1 MKAIQKGFTLIE
13 LMIVIAILG
22 ILAVIALPAY
32 QDYTIRAK
40 VSEGLSLA
48 EPAKLAVAET
58 ATALNGL
65 DSVKGIK
72 GDDKGN
78 TGYSFPENGSEYVK
92 TITIADGGKITVETR
107 NTGADKDKDKDKNP
121 VFTLTPSQ
129 ANAEAPIKW
138 ECNFSGGEP
147 KHVPAN
153 CRTPDTTK

>member
-65 DSVKGIK
+65 GSVKGIN
-72 GDDKGN
+72 GNDKGN

-92 TITIADGGKITVETR
+92 SITIADKGIITVTSK
-107 NTGADKDKDKDKNP
+107 NTGADANKDP

-138 ECNFSGGEP
+138 VCKFSVGEP

-153 CRTPDTTK
+153 CR

>member
-65 DSVKGIK
+65 KSVKGIK
-72 GDDKGN
+72 GNDKGN
-78 TGYSFPENGSEYVK
+78 TGYSFPENGSNYVK
-92 TITIADGGKITVETR
+92 SITIADGGKITVETR
-107 NTGADKDKDKDKNP
+107 NTGVDKSKDPK
-121 VFTLTPSQ
+121 FTLTPKQKDPES
-129 ANAEAPIKW
+129 PITWTCK
-138 ECNFSGGEP
+138 FSGGEP

-153 CRTPDTTK
+153 CR

>member
-65 DSVKGIK
+65 SSVKGIN
-72 GDDKGN
+72 GTDKGN

-92 TITIADGGKITVETR
+92 SITIADKGIITVTSK
-107 NTGADKDKDKDKNP
+107 NTGADNTKDP

-138 ECNFSGGEP
+138 ECKFSGGEP

-153 CRTPDTTK
+153 CRTPATTN

>member
-65 DSVKGIK
+65 TSVKGIN
-72 GDDKGN
+72 GTDKGN

-107 NTGADKDKDKDKNP
+107 NTGVDKNKDKDPK
-121 VFTLTPSQ
+121 FTLTPTQKDPES
-129 ANAEAPIKW
+129 PITWTCK
-138 ECNFSGGEP
+138 FSGGEP

-153 CRTPDTTK
+153 CR

>member
-65 DSVKGIK
+65 DSVKGIN
-72 GDDKGN
+72 GTDKGN

-92 TITIADGGKITVETR
+92 TITIADGGKITVATR
-107 NTGADKDKDKDKNP
+107 NTGVDKNKDKDP

-138 ECNFSGGEP
+138 ECKFSGGEP

-153 CRTPDTTK
+153 CRTPATTK

>member
-65 DSVKGIK
+65 TSVKGIN
-72 GDDKGN
+72 GNDKGN

-92 TITIADGGKITVETR
+92 SITIADKGIITVTSK
-107 NTGADKDKDKDKNP
+107 NTGADANKDP

-129 ANAEAPIKW
+129 ANAEAPINWVCK
-138 ECNFSGGEP
+138 FSVGEP
-147 KHVPAN
+147 KHVPAK
-153 CRTPDTTK
+153 CR

>member
-65 DSVKGIK
+65 KSVKGIN
-72 GDDKGN
+72 GTNKGN
-78 TGYSFPENGSEYVK
+78 TGYSFPENGSNYVK
-92 TITIADGGKITVETR
+92 SITIADGGTITVETR
-107 NTGADKDKDKDKNP
+107 KTGVAKDKDPK
-121 VFTLTPSQ
+121 FTLTPKQKDPES
-129 ANAEAPIKW
+129 PITWTCK
-138 ECNFSGGEP
+138 FSGGEP

-153 CRTPDTTK
+153 CR

>member
-65 DSVKGIK
+65 TSVKGIK
-72 GDDKGN
+72 GTDKGN

-107 NTGADKDKDKDKNP
+107 NTGVDKDKDPK
-121 VFTLTPSQ
+121 FTLTPAQKDPES
-129 ANAEAPIKW
+129 PITWTCK
-138 ECNFSGGEP
+138 FSGGEP

-153 CRTPDTTK
+153 CR

>member
-65 DSVKGIK
+65 SSVKGIN
-72 GDDKGN
+72 GTDKGN
-78 TGYSFPENGSEYVK
+78 TGYSFPKNGSNYVK
-92 TITIADGGKITVETR
+92 SITIADGGTITVETR
-107 NTGADKDKDKDKNP
+107 DTGVAKSNDPTKSKDPK
-121 VFTLTPSQ
+121 FTLTPAQKDPES
-129 ANAEAPIKW
+129 PITWTCK
-138 ECNFSGGEP
+138 FSGGEP

-153 CRTPDTTK
+153 CR

>member
-58 ATALNGL
+58 ATALDGLTSVTSANSGYTFPNNGT
-65 DSVKGIK
+65 
-72 GDDKGN
+72 N
-78 TGYSFPENGSEYVK
+78 YVAS
-92 TITIADGGKITVETR
+92 IAIADGGTITVTTR
-107 NTGADKDKDKDKNP
+107 QTGASTDP
-121 VFTLTPSQ
+121 IFTLTPAQ
-129 ANAEAPIKW
+129 ANAESPVTWTCAADA
-138 ECNFSGGEP
+138 NTQD

-153 CRTPDTTK
+153 CRN

>member
-65 DSVKGIK
+65 KSVKGIK
-72 GDDKGN
+72 GTDKGN
-78 TGYSFPENGSEYVK
+78 TGYSFPENGSNYVK
-92 TITIADGGKITVETR
+92 SITIEDGGKITVETR
-107 NTGADKDKDKDKNP
+107 NTGVAKSKDPK
-121 VFTLTPSQ
+121 FTLTPKQKDPES
-129 ANAEAPIKW
+129 PITWTCK
-138 ECNFSGGEP
+138 FSGGEP

-153 CRTPDTTK
+153 CR